1 LTDTFR
7 NTINTIK
14 LFHLN
19 KLLIGEQVKSV
30 QWLNYHHLFYFRTI
44 AAEGGIAKA
53 AIKLRLGQPTLSAQL
68 KQLEEMVGKPL
79 FERRNR
85 KMLLTEAGKA
95 ALDYSNEI
103 FRLGDEMLEVLQDR
117 SVGNQVHLQIGA
129 LDSVPKSVIL
139 SLVLEAYKVSTSCTI
154 SILEGRG
161 DELFRELY
169 NHKIDLILSNYP
181 PPALERSQVF
191 SKSIA
196 KLPVS
201 VFGANNFRGL
211 RRSFP
216 QSLNNQPFV
225 LPTVHSKLRHDLNH
239 YFKLQNIQTLSVA
252 ETQDTSLQIL
262 FAKQGIGLAPLSE
275 VPTDNLLKEG
285 SLQRIGVLK
294 GVHEEIWLV
303 SAQRKIENPVA
314 AKLMSVFSL
323 Y

>member
-1 LTDTFR
+1 M
-7 NTINTIK
+7 
-14 LFHLN
+14 
-19 KLLIGEQVKSV
+19 
-30 QWLNYHHLFYFRTI
+30 QWLNYHHLYYFRTI

-53 AIKLRLGQPTLSAQL
+53 AEKLLLGQPTLSTQL

-85 KMLLTEAGKA
+85 KMILTEAGKA
-95 ALDYSNEI
+95 ALDYANEI
-103 FRLGDEMLEVLQDR
+103 FRLGDEMIEVLQDR
-117 SVGNQVHLQIGA
+117 SVDNRFHLQVGA

-139 SLVLEAYKVSTSCTI
+139 SLVQEAYKISSSCTV
-154 SILEGRG
+154 SILEGKG

-181 PPALERSQVF
+181 PPALEQKQVY

-201 VFGANNFRGL
+201 IFGAPSFRAL
-211 RRSFP
+211 KRSFP
-216 QSLNNQPFV
+216 QSLNEQPFV

-239 YFKLQNIQTLSVA
+239 FFRLQNIRVIPAA
-252 ETQDTSLQIL
+252 ETQDTSLQVL

-275 VPTDNLLKEG
+275 VSTEIFIKEG
-285 SLQRIGVLK
+285 TLQRIGTLK

-303 SAQRKIENPVA
+303 SAQRKLENPIA
-314 AKLMSVFSL
+314 AKLIKSFTL